1 MGSEISDILIIRS
14 DIQFSGPG
22 RIFPPKW
29 ENVRVTSFLI
39 QKKNC
44 DTFEHPQ
51 SVLSGGI
58 GRQVKSSLRCSISRF
73 EHCTVFHWS
82 QKRKTG
88 NTPTGPK
95 KVKSKFLL
103 GECCFFAL
111 MRVAFKSRA
120 LRARFA
126 KVGFSNSLH
135 GCVGCAAIM
144 GRGHPFLVCASHQ

>member
-1 MGSEISDILIIRS
+1 ME
-14 DIQFSGPG
+14 
-22 RIFPPKW
+22 
-29 ENVRVTSFLI
+29 
-39 QKKNC
+39 
-44 DTFEHPQ
+44 
-51 SVLSGGI
+51 
-58 GRQVKSSLRCSISRF
+58 SL
-73 EHCTVFHWS
+73 S

-126 KVGFSNSLH
+126 KVGFSNCLH
-135 GCVGCAAIM
+135 GCVGCAGWPKLISV
-144 GRGHPFLVCASHQ
+144 LIKTVCFWGPKPQSARF